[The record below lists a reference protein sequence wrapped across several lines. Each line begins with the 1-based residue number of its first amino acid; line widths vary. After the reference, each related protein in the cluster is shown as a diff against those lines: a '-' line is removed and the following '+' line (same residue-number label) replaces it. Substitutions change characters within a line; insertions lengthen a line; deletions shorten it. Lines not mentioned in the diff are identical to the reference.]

1 MTELEMNQVVQYV
14 LKSTSYGHEA
24 VKDSLTTGFAELK
37 ALVAASTTRFNRG
50 TLLKNV
56 CRWTIAKTG

>member
-24 VKDSLTTGFAELK
+24 VKDSLTTGFAELQ
-37 ALVAASTTRFNRG
+37 ALVGLRRPASTGRRFSRMSVG
-50 TLLKNV
+50 
-56 CRWTIAKTG
+56 GP